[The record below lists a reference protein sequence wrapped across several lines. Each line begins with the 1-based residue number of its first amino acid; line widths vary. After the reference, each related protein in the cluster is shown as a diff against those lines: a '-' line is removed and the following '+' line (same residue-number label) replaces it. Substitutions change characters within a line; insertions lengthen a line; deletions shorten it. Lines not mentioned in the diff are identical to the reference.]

1 MKARRHKLQP
11 SKWGVDPNLALLNKL
26 SLSATS
32 YLLLLPF
39 LDSSLTYTAYRLSD
53 VNYCNG
59 SPMDNCE
66 HDP

>member
-39 LDSSLTYTAYRLSD
+39 LDSSLTSTVKHSLQTIR
-53 VNYCNG
+53 
-59 SPMDNCE
+59 CE
-66 HDP
+66 LL